1 MTTATEPPSRRRGRR
16 LAAYATAVGLGA
28 GIVSGTGVASADIET
43 DPTDPPSNGTNA
55 LGPTV
60 DKVAGVVTNA
70 VSGLPLSPQLERTVN
85 QTVINVGRIAT
96 NHSLTTA
103 RLV

>member
-1 MTTATEPPSRRRGRR
+1 MRKARI
-16 LAAYATAVGLGA
+16 AACAAAVGLGA
-28 GIVSGTGVASADIET
+28 GIVTATGVASAEET
-43 DPTDPPSNGTNA
+43 DPTSPPSNGTNV

-60 DKVAGVVTNA
+60 DSTTKVVTNV

-85 QTVINVGRIAT
+85 QTVINLGRIAT